1 MVTIRLS
8 RGGSKKRP
16 FYSILVADQRRSL
29 RGRFIERVGFYNPIA
44 AGREEK
50 LRINTDRIDYWL
62 GLGAQPSERVTQL
75 YKQAGKVVETP
86 LPTAK
91 AESAPKPVSATKPN
105 PAPEPTPESAAEST
119 AKSESTPAS
128 APVAASK
135 PDPAPE
141 PTPESAP
148 KLESAAESTAKS
160 ESTPASAAKSDSA
173 PASAPEPT
181 PESAAK
187 LESAAE
193 STAESESTPESES
206 DPKPASA

>member
-91 AESAPKPVSATKPN
+91 ADPKAVAAAKSD
-105 PAPEPTPESAAEST
+105 PAPESAA
-119 AKSESTPAS
+119 KSDSAPAS
-128 APVAASK
+128 
-135 PDPAPE
+135 APE

-160 ESTPASAAKSDSA
+160 ESTPAS
-173 PASAPEPT
+173 
-181 PESAAK
+181 ES
-187 LESAAE
+187 E
-193 STAESESTPESES
+193 STAESESA
-206 DPKPASA
+206 PKPASA

>member
-91 AESAPKPVSATKPN
+91 AESAPKPVSAAKPN
-105 PAPEPTPESAAEST
+105 PAPVPESAAKSDSAPASAPDPTPESAAEST
-119 AKSESTPAS
+119 AKSKSTPAS
-128 APVAASK
+128 APVSAAK

-141 PTPESAP
+141 PTPESDP
-148 KLESAAESTAKS
+148 
-160 ESTPASAAKSDSA
+160 
-173 PASAPEPT
+173 
-181 PESAAK
+181 K

-206 DPKPASA
+206 APKPASA